1 MAVVPL
7 HILLHHHARRASS
20 RGTQR
25 LFASC
30 FTSMVFG
37 QRRGS
42 NPSSRFRWR
51 LRSMDRQIMDLALHS
66 VKAEMKVCYRLGPLF
81 VHSRQWGTIKG
92 SALVHRRS
100 SV

>member
-1 MAVVPL
+1 
-7 HILLHHHARRASS
+7 
-20 RGTQR
+20 
-25 LFASC
+25 
-30 FTSMVFG
+30 
-37 QRRGS
+37 
-42 NPSSRFRWR
+42 
-51 LRSMDRQIMDLALHS
+51 MDLALHS